1 MKIIKYFMLI
11 MLILQLTSCEPISD
25 SYGDGG
31 IYLRIVNW
39 TQNSYTGKQTLY
51 IGAIKDNKFYVT
63 ESISSEDTILKLADG
78 EKYYTAT
85 KIHGIQDWRPNTS
98 KVKKISNSGIFL
110 FVMSNGD
117 KLFLNPFGFPITY
130 LDGKGMD
137 ISIRSNG
144 LTYDDSK
151 QDYEIV
157 K

>member
-1 MKIIKYFMLI
+1 MKTIKYFMLI
-11 MLILQLTSCEPISD
+11 ILILQLTSCEPISD

-39 TQNSYTGKQTLY
+39 TQNSYKGKQTLY
-51 IGAIKDNKFYVT
+51 IGAIKDNQFYIT
-63 ESISSEDTILKLADG
+63 DSISSEDTILKLVDG
-78 EKYYTAT
+78 EVNTVT

-130 LDGKGMD
+130 LDGRGID
-137 ISIRSNG
+137 IHIRSNG
-144 LTYDDSK
+144 LTFDDSK